1 MSLPILPISTGL
13 ITASL
18 ATIFALASVK
28 PAQAHHSVT
37 IDGQR
42 YWCYGETHSAGANNL
57 CALTNNNLITL
68 PADLF
73 GELSNL
79 TRIRLDNNN
88 LSSVPESLFSG
99 LSNLQEIDLSKN
111 NLSSVPESL
120 FSGLTNLLYV
130 SLNNNNLSSVPVFSF
145 LRGLSNLSSINLRN
159 NNLSCKPAV
168 PLGTSLVLDNNNLP
182 ICRPNTPMWSS
193 SRTYLNLYLK
203 KLTSVSAG
211 LFSDFFNLL
220 DLNLSQNNLS
230 SVPGNL
236 FSYLANSNLR
246 LVNLSDNN
254 LSSVPEDL
262 FNQLP
267 NLLWIY
273 LSQNNLSNLPADL
286 FDDLSKLQS
295 VMLSNNNLRTIPE
308 NLFDDLTSLRHI
320 HLANNSLSSMPAD
333 LFNGL
338 TNLQTIG
345 LDTNSLS
352 SVPEDLFSGLTNLQ
366 EIGLGANGFTSVPE
380 NLFSSLSN
388 LQRIDL
394 SSNNLSTVPVTLFLK
409 DGLSNLWNINLRNNP
424 LSCKP
429 LVYNQWVA
437 LYLDNNALPTCRPCS
452 MEATSCLLRGKNL
465 GGVPE
470 NLFSG
475 LSNLQKI
482 DLADNRLS
490 SVPADL
496 FSDLTNLQVIYL
508 NKNSLS
514 SVPEGLF
521 SGLSKLRYIYLGNNS
536 LSSLPKG
543 LFSRLTNLQTINLSG
558 NSLSSVPANIF
569 NGLRSLRYLD
579 LRGNPMPCKPV
590 LPPYVY
596 LQIDNPTN
604 LRTCTSSGTGARSSQ
619 INVSPSNDQFISIP
633 LDQDGTSQITINLSD
648 YFYHLFDNNLILP
661 YTDTEELARNLTY
674 TASSS
679 NEEAVMVSVADSYLT
694 ITPLQLGTSIVTVNL
709 TGTGQL
715 SENVRSLS
723 HESLAGTFNVVVYST
738 EATVPMNLIPDQN
751 ITTPMT
757 INLSNYFNSFLD
769 HQFISM
775 NPDSMSAS
783 LIYTANSSNRTAVTV
798 SIDDSLLTLNPVGSG
813 TSTVTVNLTSTG
825 QLPAAYPVVSRRSIA
840 RTFNVTA
847 NINNTV
853 DSNLGITEIN
863 EQVLPSIL
871 DKVTSR
877 QVAAITD
884 RLDSISSASYPLTES
899 SMDTI
904 SMENVVTDVAHYLA
918 GRHQQLHTGT
928 FHWDWKQ
935 ALSGLNFSFP
945 LPEANLSQATT
956 PLEQATAASL
966 FSNPSLWG
974 SVDYYS
980 IEDQFDTMTLDGDL
994 LSFYL
999 GMDVQPRHDMV
1010 TGMLVNVNQFGS
1022 ALQQIDG
1029 LRQDDHYDVYL
1040 TTFSPYFSWFA
1051 SDHLSLWASAAYG
1064 RGEAVLSN
1072 SSLNTSTGVHTS
1084 KGAFSGFS
1092 LGGRLLL
1099 AQRNNSSFALLF
1111 DGSTSSF
1118 LDVDLQRARLAAQ
1131 ASRSFYLNSGGSID
1145 TSLDLALLMGSAAA
1159 SVAEL
1164 AGSFSWTPSAQS
1176 DLTASFSGRTLLF
1189 GGQQRGWGID
1199 ADIYFSPGENDEG
1212 FSISVAPSLGITT
1225 PQFTGLH
1232 SIDFLL
1238 TSDMD
1243 FTNQLPEAHL
1253 NAEMAY
1259 GLRTTNALFTPYSN
1273 VSFSPSTSSY
1283 SAGLRY
1289 DMATSLE
1296 IDLRAT
1302 HQKRSSSHHNA
1313 VLLQLS
1319 TDL

>member
-1 MSLPILPISTGL
+1 VS
-13 ITASL
+13 
-18 ATIFALASVK
+18 
-28 PAQAHHSVT
+28 
-37 IDGQR
+37 
-42 YWCYGETHSAGANNL
+42 
-57 CALTNNNLITL
+57 
-68 PADLF
+68 ADLF
-73 GELSNL
+73 SG
-79 TRIRLDNNN
+79 
-88 LSSVPESLFSG
+88 LSSLERIYLDRNSLSSIPAGLFSG
-99 LSNLQEIDLSKN
+99 LSNLKTIYLGDN
-111 NLSSVPESL
+111 NSLSSVPADL
-120 FSGLTNLLYV
+120 FSGLTNL
-130 SLNNNNLSSVPVFSF
+130 
-145 LRGLSNLSSINLRN
+145 
-159 NNLSCKPAV
+159 
-168 PLGTSLVLDNNNLP
+168 
-182 ICRPNTPMWSS
+182 
-193 SRTYLNLYLK
+193 
-203 KLTSVSAG
+203 
-211 LFSDFFNLL
+211 
-220 DLNLSQNNLS
+220 
-230 SVPGNL
+230 
-236 FSYLANSNLR
+236 
-246 LVNLSDNN
+246 
-254 LSSVPEDL
+254 
-262 FNQLP
+262 
-267 NLLWIY
+267 
-273 LSQNNLSNLPADL
+273 
-286 FDDLSKLQS
+286 QS
-295 VMLSNNNLRTIPE
+295 
-308 NLFDDLTSLRHI
+308 
-320 HLANNSLSSMPAD
+320 
-333 LFNGL
+333 
-338 TNLQTIG
+338 IG
-345 LDTNSLS
+345 LHGNSLS

-366 EIGLGANGFTSVPE
+366 WIYLFNNNLSSVPAD
-380 NLFSSLSN
+380 LFSGLTNLEMIFLDNNNLNSVPADLFSGLSSLQQVNLSYNSLNSVSADLFSGLTNLEAIYLQHNSLSSVSADLFSRLANLKKIYLNNNSLSSVPADLFSGLTKLKRILLSGNNLSCRPGLPSGASFLNHLFENDTVTANLPPCQPCSVQDTICDLTNYNLRNIPGNFFSGLSN
-388 LQRIDL
+388 LQEIHLGYNNLNSVPADL
-394 SSNNLSTVPVTLFLK
+394 FNGLTNLQEIWLWNNQLTSVPADLFNGLTNLQEINLNSNNLSSVPADLFNDLTNLQEIW
-409 DGLSNLWNINLRNNP
+409 LSGNNL
-424 LSCKP
+424 S
-429 LVYNQWVA
+429 
-437 LYLDNNALPTCRPCS
+437 T
-452 MEATSCLLRGKNL
+452 
-465 GGVPE
+465 VPE

-475 LSNLQKI
+475 LTNLQGIWLYNNRLSSVPADLFSGLSNLIII
-482 DLADNRLS
+482 DLGDNSLS

-496 FSDLTNLQVIYL
+496 FSDLTNLQYIYL

-521 SGLSKLRYIYLGNNS
+521 SGLSNLVFIKLDNNS
-536 LSSLPKG
+536 LSSVSAS
-543 LFSRLTNLQTINLSG
+543 LFSG
-558 NSLSSVPANIF
+558 LSSLLVVDLTHNSMSCHP
-569 NGLRSLRYLD
+569 GYSLGISIYMD
-579 LRGNPMPCKPV
+579 SYA
-590 LPPYVY
+590 LP
-596 LQIDNPTN
+596 
-604 LRTCTSSGTGARSSQ
+604 TCTSSSTGARSSQ
-619 INVSPSNDQFISIP
+619 INVSPSDDQFISIP

-648 YFYHLFDNNLILP
+648 YFDHLFDDNLISP
-661 YTDTEELARNLTY
+661 YIDTEELTMNLTY
-674 TASSS
+674 IASSS
-679 NEEAVMVSVADSYLT
+679 NEEAVTVSIADSSLT
-694 ITPLQLGTSIVTVNL
+694 VTPIKPGTSIVTVSF
-709 TGTGQL
+709 TVTGQL
-715 SENVRSLS
+715 SGIVRSLS
-723 HESLAGTFNVVVYST
+723 HESLARTFNVVVYST

-757 INLSNYFNSFLD
+757 INLSDYFNGFLD

-798 SIDDSLLTLNPVGSG
+798 SIDDSLLTLTPVSSG
-813 TSTVTVNLTSTG
+813 TSTVTVNLTAAG
-825 QLPAAYPVVSRRSIA
+825 QLPAAYPIVSRRSIA
-840 RTFNVTA
+840 RAFNVTA
-847 NINNTV
+847 NVSDTV

-863 EQVLPSIL
+863 KQVLPSIL

-899 SMDTI
+899 SMDVI
-904 SMENVVTDVAHYLA
+904 SMENVVTDVGHYLA

-935 ALSGLNFSFP
+935 ALSGRNFSFP
-945 LPEANLSQATT
+945 LPGANLSQATAK
-956 PLEQATAASL
+956 LEQATADSL

-980 IEDQFDTMTLDGDL
+980 IEDRVDTMTLDGDL

-1022 ALQQIDG
+1022 ALQHIDG
-1029 LRQDDHYDVYL
+1029 LRQGDHYDVHL

-1072 SSLNTSTGVHTS
+1072 SSLNTSTDGHTS

-1099 AQRNNSSFALLF
+1099 AQRSNSSFALLF

-1199 ADIYFSPGENDEG
+1199 ADIYFSPGEDDEG

-1232 SIDFLL
+1232 SIDSLL

-1253 NAEMAY
+1253 NAEIAY

-1289 DMATSLE
+1289 DMATKLE

-1302 HQKRSSSHHNA
+1302 HQKRSSGHHNA

-1319 TDL
+1319 IDL

>member
-18 ATIFALASVK
+18 ATIFTLASVK

-37 IDGQR
+37 IDGTTYACGSKSNECDLSGNALTILPTDVFSGLTNLQKI
-42 YWCYGETHSAGANNL
+42 YLDHNNLSSVSAGLFRSLTNLKEISLNNNSLSSVPPELFGGLPNLQVIRINHNNL
-57 CALTNNNLITL
+57 SSVPRGLFSAVGLSSLQRIHLHNNILSSI
-68 PADLF
+68 PADL
-73 GELSNL
+73 LSNL
-79 TRIRLDNNN
+79 PNLQEIALSNNN
-88 LSSVPESLFSG
+88 LSSVPESLFNG
-99 LSNLQEIDLSKN
+99 LSSLQRIYLHNNSLTSVPEDLFSDLTSVSIINLSHN
-111 NLSSVPESL
+111 SLSSVPA
-120 FSGLTNLLYV
+120 TLL
-130 SLNNNNLSSVPVFSF
+130 LKN
-145 LRGLSNLSSINLRN
+145 GLSNAWVIDLSSNS
-159 NNLSCKPAV
+159 LSCKPGIS
-168 PLGTSLVLDNNNLP
+168 PTTSLELDNNNLP
-182 ICRPNTPMWSS
+182 ICRPCSVEDTSCS
-193 SRTYLNLYLK
+193 LASKNLDY
-203 KLTSVSAG
+203 VPAG
-211 LFSDFFNLL
+211 LFS
-220 DLNLSQNNLS
+220 
-230 SVPGNL
+230 
-236 FSYLANSNLR
+236 
-246 LVNLSDNN
+246 
-254 LSSVPEDL
+254 
-262 FNQLP
+262 
-267 NLLWIY
+267 
-273 LSQNNLSNLPADL
+273 
-286 FDDLSKLQS
+286 
-295 VMLSNNNLRTIPE
+295 
-308 NLFDDLTSLRHI
+308 
-320 HLANNSLSSMPAD
+320 
-333 LFNGL
+333 GL
-338 TNLQTIG
+338 TNLQTINLSYNNLNSVPADLFRG
-345 LDTNSLS
+345 LSNLQVINMSRNSLS
-352 SVPEDLFSGLTNLQ
+352 SVPEDLFSNL
-366 EIGLGANGFTSVPE
+366 I
-380 NLFSSLSN
+380 N

-394 SSNNLSTVPVTLFLK
+394 HNNNLSSVSANLFN
-409 DGLSNLWNINLRNNP
+409 GLSNLLYIILSYNNLSSIP
-424 LSCKP
+424 
-429 LVYNQWVA
+429 V
-437 LYLDNNALPTCRPCS
+437 D
-452 MEATSCLLRGKNL
+452 
-465 GGVPE
+465 
-470 NLFSG
+470 LFNG
-475 LSNLQKI
+475 LSNLQVVSFI
-482 DLADNRLS
+482 
-490 SVPADL
+490 
-496 FSDLTNLQVIYL
+496 
-508 NKNSLS
+508 
-514 SVPEGLF
+514 
-521 SGLSKLRYIYLGNNS
+521 NNPMFCHS
-536 LSSLPKG
+536 ISLPG
-543 LFSRLTNLQTINLSG
+543 VIIYWT
-558 NSLSSVPANIF
+558 A
-569 NGLRSLRYLD
+569 
-579 LRGNPMPCKPV
+579 
-590 LPPYVY
+590 
-596 LQIDNPTN
+596 
-604 LRTCTSSGTGARSSQ
+604 CTSSGAGARSSQ
-619 INVSPSNDQFISIP
+619 INVSPSDDQFISIP

-648 YFYHLFDNNLILP
+648 YFDHLFDDNLISP
-661 YTDTEELARNLTY
+661 YIDTEELTMNLTY
-674 TASSS
+674 IASSS
-679 NEEAVMVSVADSYLT
+679 NEEAVTVSIADSSLT
-694 ITPLQLGTSIVTVNL
+694 VTPIKPGTSIVTVSF

-715 SENVRSLS
+715 PGIVRSLS
-723 HESLAGTFNVVVYST
+723 HESLARTFNVVVYST

-757 INLSNYFNSFLD
+757 INLSDYFNGFLD
-769 HQFISM
+769 HRLTSM
-775 NPDSMSAS
+775 NPDSMAAS
-783 LIYTANSSNRTAVTV
+783 LIYTVNSSNRTAVTV
-798 SIDDSLLTLNPVGSG
+798 SIDDSLLTLTPVGSG

-825 QLPAAYPVVSRRSIA
+825 QLPAAYPIVSRRSIA
-840 RTFNVTA
+840 RAFDVTA
-847 NINNTV
+847 NVSDTV

-863 EQVLPSIL
+863 KQVLPSIL

-899 SMDTI
+899 SMDAI

-935 ALSGLNFSFP
+935 ALSGRNFSFP
-945 LPEANLSQATT
+945 LPGANLSQATT
-956 PLEQATAASL
+956 PLEQATATSL

-980 IEDQFDTMTLDGDL
+980 IEDRVDTMTLDGDL

-1022 ALQQIDG
+1022 ALQHIDG
-1029 LRQDDHYDVYL
+1029 LRQGDHYDVHL

-1072 SSLNTSTGVHTS
+1072 SSLNTSTDGHTS

-1199 ADIYFSPGENDEG
+1199 ADIYFSPGEDDEG

-1225 PQFTGLH
+1225 PQFAGLH
-1232 SIDFLL
+1232 SIDSLL

-1289 DMATSLE
+1289 DMATKLE

-1302 HQKRSSSHHNA
+1302 HQRRSSGYHNA